1 MATVPTALAGRH
13 FLKELDFTE
22 EEFRG
27 LIELAAELK
36 AAKKAGAETQYL
48 RGRNIALIFEK
59 TSTRT
64 RCAFEVAAADQGAST
79 TYLDPSGSQIGHKE
93 SVKDTARVLGRM
105 FDAIEYRGD
114 SQASVEELAA
124 YAGVPVYNGLT
135 DDWHPTQMLADVLTM
150 TEHCDKPLGEIAFAY
165 LGDARFNMG
174 NSYLITGALLG
185 MDVRIVAPEAY
196 WPAAEIVAEARKLAE
211 SNGGRVTLTEHLG
224 EGVHGADFVATD
236 VWVSMG
242 EPKEV
247 WDERIAALS
256 PYAVTMDVL
265 RATGN
270 PDVKFL
276 HCLAGLP
283 RPGHQ
288 GRSRD
293 PRDPRPRLAGG
304 HRRGVRVGALGRL
317 RRGREPAAHHQGD
330 HGRHPGPSGNP
341 RGPGLTEVP
350 AGLILTGG
358 PEPPLPRPPCDR
370 HRRTPH
376 HRK

>member
-1 MATVPTALAGRH
+1 MATDLIGRH
-13 FLKELDFTE
+13 FLKELDFTA

-27 LIELAAELK
+27 LIDLAAELK
-36 AAKKAGAETQYL
+36 AAKKAGAEVQRL

-114 SQASVEELAA
+114 SHSKVEDFATH
-124 YAGVPVYNGLT
+124 AGVPVFNGLT

-150 TEHCDKPLGEIAFAY
+150 TEHTDKPLDAVTFAY

-174 NSYLITGALLG
+174 NSYLVTGALLG

-196 WPAAEIVAEARKLAE
+196 WPGEGIVASARALAE
-211 SNGGRVTLTEHLG
+211 TSGATITLTEDVA
-224 EGVHGADFVATD
+224 EGVLGADFVATD

-242 EPKEV
+242 EPKEI
-247 WDERIAALS
+247 WDERIADLV

-270 PDVKFL
+270 PGVKFL
-276 HCLAGLP
+276 HCLPAFHDLGTAV
-283 RPGHQ
+283 
-288 GRSRD
+288 GRD
-293 PRDPRPRLAGG
+293 IHA
-304 HRRGVRVGALGRL
+304 
-317 RRGREPAAHHQGD
+317 
-330 HGRHPGPSGNP
+330 RH
-341 RGPGLTEVP
+341 GLTELEVSDEVFESEHSVVFDEAENRMHTIKAVLVATM
-350 AGLILTGG
+350 AGV
-358 PEPPLPRPPCDR
+358 E
-370 HRRTPH
+370 
-376 HRK
+376 

>member
-22 EEFRG
+22 EEFLG
-27 LIELAAELK
+27 LVELAAGLK
-36 AAKKAGAETQYL
+36 AAKRAGAEPRHL

-79 TYLDPSGSQIGHKE
+79 TYLDPAGSQIGHKE

-114 SQASVEELAA
+114 SQAAVEELAA
-124 YAGVPVYNGLT
+124 HAGVPVYNGLT

-150 TEHCDKPLGEIAFAY
+150 REHCAKPVGETAFAY

-185 MDVRIVAPEAY
+185 MDVRIVAPRAY
-196 WPAAEIVAEARKLAE
+196 WPADEIVATAHDLAAK
-211 SNGGRVTLTEHLG
+211 SGGTVTLTEDVA
-224 EGVHGADFVATD
+224 EGVRGADFVATD

-247 WDERIAALS
+247 WAERIGALV

-270 PDVKFL
+270 PGVKFL
-276 HCLAGLP
+276 HCLPAF
-283 RPGHQ
+283 H
-288 GRSRD
+288 D
-293 PRDPRPRLAGG
+293 
-304 HRRGVRVGALGRL
+304 LGTKV
-317 RRGREPAAHHQGD
+317 GRELYEEYGLDSLEVTDEVFESAHSVVFDQAENRLHTIKAIMVAT
-330 HGRHPGPSGNP
+330 
-341 RGPGLTEVP
+341 L
-350 AGLILTGG
+350 A
-358 PEPPLPRPPCDR
+358 
-370 HRRTPH
+370 
-376 HRK
+376 

>member
-13 FLKELDFTE
+13 FLKELDFSE

-36 AAKKAGAETQYL
+36 AAKRAGGETRYL
-48 RGRNIALIFEK
+48 SGRNIALIFEK

-105 FDAIEYRGD
+105 FDGIEYRGD
-114 SQASVEELAA
+114 SQAAVEELGA

-150 TEHCDKPLGEIAFAY
+150 TEHSDKPLKRIAFAY

-174 NSYLITGALLG
+174 NSYLVTGALLG
-185 MDVRIVAPEAY
+185 MDVRIVAPKSY
-196 WPAAEIVAEARKLAE
+196 WPAEEIVTVARALAE
-211 SNGGRVTLTEHLG
+211 RSGGRITLTEG
-224 EGVHGADFVATD
+224 IEEGVAGADFVVTD

-242 EPKEV
+242 EPKQV
-247 WDERIAALS
+247 WDERITALA

-276 HCLAGLP
+276 HCLPAF
-283 RPGHQ
+283 H
-288 GRSRD
+288 D
-293 PRDPRPRLAGG
+293 
-304 HRRGVRVGALGRL
+304 LGTKV
-317 RRGREPAAHHQGD
+317 GREIYETHGLDSLEVTDEVFESAHSVVFDQAENRLHTIKAV
-330 HGRHPGPSGNP
+330 
-341 RGPGLTEVP
+341 LVATL
-350 AGLILTGG
+350 A
-358 PEPPLPRPPCDR
+358 
-370 HRRTPH
+370 
-376 HRK
+376 

>member
-27 LIELAAELK
+27 LLDLAAELK
-36 AAKKAGAETQYL
+36 AAKKAGTETRYL
-48 RGRNIALIFEK
+48 AGKNIALIFEK

-105 FDAIEYRGD
+105 YDGIEFRGD
-114 SQASVEELAA
+114 SQAAVEELAA
-124 YAGVPVYNGLT
+124 YAGVPVFNGLT

-150 TEHCDKPLGEIAFAY
+150 IEHGGGRSLKEIAFAY

-185 MDVRIVAPEAY
+185 MDVRIVAPRAY
-196 WPAAEIVAEARKLAE
+196 WPAEDVVADARKLAE
-211 SNGGRVTLTEHLG
+211 ASGARVTLTESVP
-224 EGVHGADFVATD
+224 EGVLGVDFVATD

-242 EPKEV
+242 ESKGV
-247 WDERIAALS
+247 WAERIAALAS
-256 PYAVTMDVL
+256 YAVTMDVL

-270 PDVKFL
+270 ADVKFL
-276 HCLAGLP
+276 HCLPAF
-283 RPGHQ
+283 H
-288 GRSRD
+288 D
-293 PRDPRPRLAGG
+293 
-304 HRRGVRVGALGRL
+304 LGTKV
-317 RRGREPAAHHQGD
+317 GREIYETYGLESLEVTDEVFESAHSVVFDEAENRLHTIKAV
-330 HGRHPGPSGNP
+330 
-341 RGPGLTEVP
+341 LVATL
-350 AGLILTGG
+350 A
-358 PEPPLPRPPCDR
+358 
-370 HRRTPH
+370 
-376 HRK
+376 

>member
-22 EEFRG
+22 QEFLG

-36 AAKKAGAETQYL
+36 AAKKAGTETRYL
-48 RGRNIALIFEK
+48 NGKNIALIFEK

-93 SVKDTARVLGRM
+93 SVRDTARVLGRM
-105 FDAIEYRGD
+105 YDGIEYRGD
-114 SQASVEELAA
+114 SQQNVEELAA

-150 TEHCDKPLGEIAFAY
+150 TEHTAKPVREIVFAY

-185 MDVRIVAPEAY
+185 MDVRIVAPKAY
-196 WPAAEIVAEARKLAE
+196 WPEQDVVERARTLAVD
-211 SNGGRVTLTEHLG
+211 SGARITLTESLE
-224 EGVHGADFVATD
+224 EGVRGADFVATD

-242 EPKEV
+242 EPKNV

-256 PYAVTMDVL
+256 PYAVTTDVL

-270 PDVKFL
+270 ADVKFL
-276 HCLAGLP
+276 HCLPAFHDLGTKVGQEIFETHGLESLEVTDEVFESV
-283 RPGHQ
+283 H
-288 GRSRD
+288 SVVFD
-293 PRDPRPRLAGG
+293 EAENRLHTIKA
-304 HRRGVRVGALGRL
+304 VLVATL
-317 RRGREPAAHHQGD
+317 A
-330 HGRHPGPSGNP
+330 
-341 RGPGLTEVP
+341 
-350 AGLILTGG
+350 
-358 PEPPLPRPPCDR
+358 
-370 HRRTPH
+370 
-376 HRK
+376 

>member
-48 RGRNIALIFEK
+48 RGKNVALIFEK

-64 RCAFEVAAADQGAST
+64 RCSFEVAAADQGAST

-93 SVKDTARVLGRM
+93 SVRDTARVLGRM

-114 SQASVEELAA
+114 SQAAIEELAA

-150 TEHCDKPLGEIAFAY
+150 TEHVDKDIYDDGVTFAY

-185 MDVRIVAPEAY
+185 MDVRIVAPKAY
-196 WPAAEIVAEARKLAE
+196 WPGDEVVARARELAE
-211 SNGGRVTLTEHLG
+211 DSGAVITLTEDVA
-224 EGVHGADFVATD
+224 EGVRGADFVATD

-242 EPKEV
+242 EPKGV
-247 WDERIAALS
+247 WDERIAALT

-270 PDVKFL
+270 PAVKFL
-276 HCLAGLP
+276 HCLPAF
-283 RPGHQ
+283 H
-288 GRSRD
+288 D
-293 PRDPRPRLAGG
+293 
-304 HRRGVRVGALGRL
+304 LGTKV
-317 RRGREPAAHHQGD
+317 GREIYETHGLDYLEVTDEVFESAHSIVFDQAENRLHTIKAIMVAT
-330 HGRHPGPSGNP
+330 
-341 RGPGLTEVP
+341 L
-350 AGLILTGG
+350 A
-358 PEPPLPRPPCDR
+358 
-370 HRRTPH
+370 
-376 HRK
+376 

>member
-1 MATVPTALAGRH
+1 MATVRPDLTGRH
-13 FLKELDFTE
+13 FLKEVDFTA

-27 LIELAAELK
+27 LIDLAAELK
-36 AAKKAGAETQYL
+36 AAKKAGTETRHL
-48 RGRNIALIFEK
+48 AGRNIALIFEK

-93 SVKDTARVLGRM
+93 SVRDTARVLGRM

-114 SQASVEELAA
+114 SQSGVEELAA

-150 TEHCDKPLGEIAFAY
+150 VEHCDRPLERIAFSY

-174 NSYLITGALLG
+174 NSYLVTGALLG
-185 MDVRIVAPEAY
+185 MDVRIVAPREY
-196 WPAAEIVAEARKLAE
+196 WPADEIVVQARKLAE
-211 SNGGRVTLTEHLG
+211 TSGARITLTEDIP
-224 EGVHGADFVATD
+224 EGVAGADFVVTD

-247 WDERIAALS
+247 WAERIAALA

-270 PDVKFL
+270 TDVKFL
-276 HCLAGLP
+276 HCLPAF
-283 RPGHQ
+283 H
-288 GRSRD
+288 D
-293 PRDPRPRLAGG
+293 
-304 HRRGVRVGALGRL
+304 LGTKV
-317 RRGREPAAHHQGD
+317 GREIHEAYGLDSLEVTDEVFESAHSVVFDEAENRLHTIKAIMVAT
-330 HGRHPGPSGNP
+330 
-341 RGPGLTEVP
+341 L
-350 AGLILTGG
+350 A
-358 PEPPLPRPPCDR
+358 
-370 HRRTPH
+370 
-376 HRK
+376 